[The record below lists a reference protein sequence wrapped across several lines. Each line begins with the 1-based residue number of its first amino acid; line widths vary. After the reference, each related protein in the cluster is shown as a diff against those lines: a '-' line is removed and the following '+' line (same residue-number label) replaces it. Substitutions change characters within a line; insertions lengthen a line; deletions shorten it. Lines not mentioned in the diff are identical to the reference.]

1 MPSVFFAQSFNA
13 DKTALTNF
21 LIRMYKHAPF
31 DVKVVNDYSDNYL
44 VSAVVLDPAK
54 YGGNESTMLRV
65 ASVKAMSQASRY
77 FNGSSITADL
87 LITTKEDA
95 EGKNGKKKAVERKL
109 FPCYI
114 LIKMRYT
121 DSLWHTIVNS
131 RGVTGFVGPQGRPLP
146 LTDEEVKKMKL
157 EPIVIDIKVEVGQ
170 KVKIS
175 KGDYRNIKITTPEDL
190 EIAALLYETL

>member
-1 MPSVFFAQSFNA
+1 MNRRFFLLMFVLLPILMVAQNFNA

-21 LIRMYKHAPF
+21 LIRMYKHAPY

-65 ASVKAMSQASRY
+65 ASVKAMSQTSRY

-95 EGKNGKKKAVERKL
+95 DGNANTEIIEKIKENTVGYVNQLEHLSNFTNDDGKQVFL
-109 FPCYI
+109 Y
-114 LIKMRYT
+114 
-121 DSLWHTIVNS
+121 
-131 RGVTGFVGPQGRPLP
+131 
-146 LTDEEVKKMKL
+146 MKQ
-157 EPIVIDIKVEVGQ
+157 ID
-170 KVKIS
+170 
-175 KGDYRNIKITTPEDL
+175 
-190 EIAALLYETL
+190 

>member
-1 MPSVFFAQSFNA
+1 MKKTFCFLLLILMPTAFYSQSFNA

-77 FNGSSITADL
+77 FSGSNITADV

-95 EGKNGKKKAVERKL
+95 DGNANTEIIEK
-109 FPCYI
+109 
-114 LIKMRYT
+114 IKENSIGYVNQLEHLSNFDN
-121 DSLWHTIVNS
+121 DS
-131 RGVTGFVGPQGRPLP
+131 
-146 LTDEEVKKMKL
+146 
-157 EPIVIDIKVEVGQ
+157 GQ
-170 KVKIS
+170 KVF
-175 KGDYRNIKITTPEDL
+175 
-190 EIAALLYETL
+190 LYMKQME

>member
-1 MPSVFFAQSFNA
+1 MNRRFFLLMFVLLPILMVAQNFNA

-21 LIRMYKHAPF
+21 LIRMYKHAPY

-87 LITTKEDA
+87 LITTKEDTDGNA
-95 EGKNGKKKAVERKL
+95 NTEIIEKIKENTVGYVNQLEHLSNFTNDDGKQVFL
-109 FPCYI
+109 Y
-114 LIKMRYT
+114 
-121 DSLWHTIVNS
+121 
-131 RGVTGFVGPQGRPLP
+131 
-146 LTDEEVKKMKL
+146 MKQ
-157 EPIVIDIKVEVGQ
+157 ID
-170 KVKIS
+170 
-175 KGDYRNIKITTPEDL
+175 
-190 EIAALLYETL
+190 

>member
-1 MPSVFFAQSFNA
+1 MKTKNTIITILFIFSLLFSGNINAQSFNV

-21 LIRMYKHAPF
+21 LIRMYKHAPY

-77 FNGSSITADL
+77 FSGSNITADV

-95 EGKNGKKKAVERKL
+95 DGNANTEIIEK
-109 FPCYI
+109 
-114 LIKMRYT
+114 IKENSIGYVNQLEHLSNFDN
-121 DSLWHTIVNS
+121 DS
-131 RGVTGFVGPQGRPLP
+131 
-146 LTDEEVKKMKL
+146 
-157 EPIVIDIKVEVGQ
+157 GQ
-170 KVKIS
+170 KVF
-175 KGDYRNIKITTPEDL
+175 
-190 EIAALLYETL
+190 LYMKQMD

>member
-1 MPSVFFAQSFNA
+1 MKTKGIMKKIFCFLLLILMPTAFYSQSFNA
-13 DKTALTNF
+13 DKTALTNY

-95 EGKNGKKKAVERKL
+95 EGNANTEILEKIKENTVGYVNQLEHLSNFTNDEGKQVFL
-109 FPCYI
+109 Y
-114 LIKMRYT
+114 
-121 DSLWHTIVNS
+121 
-131 RGVTGFVGPQGRPLP
+131 
-146 LTDEEVKKMKL
+146 MKQ
-157 EPIVIDIKVEVGQ
+157 ID
-170 KVKIS
+170 
-175 KGDYRNIKITTPEDL
+175 
-190 EIAALLYETL
+190 

>member
-1 MPSVFFAQSFNA
+1 MNRRFFLLMFVLLPILMVAQNFNA

-21 LIRMYKHAPF
+21 LIRMYKHAPY

-95 EGKNGKKKAVERKL
+95 EGNANTEIIEKIKENTVGYVNQLEHLSNFTNDEGKQVFL
-109 FPCYI
+109 Y
-114 LIKMRYT
+114 
-121 DSLWHTIVNS
+121 
-131 RGVTGFVGPQGRPLP
+131 
-146 LTDEEVKKMKL
+146 MKQ
-157 EPIVIDIKVEVGQ
+157 ID
-170 KVKIS
+170 
-175 KGDYRNIKITTPEDL
+175 
-190 EIAALLYETL
+190 

>member
-1 MPSVFFAQSFNA
+1 MKNIVSTLVFCIFAIGCYTQNFNA

-21 LIRMYKHAPF
+21 LIRMYKHAPY

-95 EGKNGKKKAVERKL
+95 DGNANTEIIEKIKENTVGYVNQLEHLSNFTNDEGKQVFL
-109 FPCYI
+109 YI
-114 LIKMRYT
+114 K
-121 DSLWHTIVNS
+121 
-131 RGVTGFVGPQGRPLP
+131 Q
-146 LTDEEVKKMKL
+146 
-157 EPIVIDIKVEVGQ
+157 ID
-170 KVKIS
+170 
-175 KGDYRNIKITTPEDL
+175 
-190 EIAALLYETL
+190 

>member
-1 MPSVFFAQSFNA
+1 MNRRFFLLMFVLLPILMVAQNFNA

-21 LIRMYKHAPF
+21 LIRMYKHAPY

-54 YGGNESTMLRV
+54 YGGNESTMMRV

-95 EGKNGKKKAVERKL
+95 DGNANTEIIEKIKENTVGYVNQLEHLSNFTNDDGKQVFL
-109 FPCYI
+109 Y
-114 LIKMRYT
+114 
-121 DSLWHTIVNS
+121 
-131 RGVTGFVGPQGRPLP
+131 
-146 LTDEEVKKMKL
+146 MKQ
-157 EPIVIDIKVEVGQ
+157 ID
-170 KVKIS
+170 
-175 KGDYRNIKITTPEDL
+175 
-190 EIAALLYETL
+190 

>member
-1 MPSVFFAQSFNA
+1 MNRRFFLLMFVLLPILIVAQNFNA

-21 LIRMYKHAPF
+21 LIRMYKHAPY

-95 EGKNGKKKAVERKL
+95 DGNANTEIIEKIKENTVGYVNQLEHLSNFTNDEGKQVFL
-109 FPCYI
+109 Y
-114 LIKMRYT
+114 
-121 DSLWHTIVNS
+121 
-131 RGVTGFVGPQGRPLP
+131 
-146 LTDEEVKKMKL
+146 MKQ
-157 EPIVIDIKVEVGQ
+157 ID
-170 KVKIS
+170 
-175 KGDYRNIKITTPEDL
+175 
-190 EIAALLYETL
+190 